1 MLDAVECP
9 PTFDT
14 DPRQVIAIMAGG
26 SVAFTAAVE
35 GAEDRGDL
43 AVADIDNAEVGPRD
57 TVVGLAA
64 SGRTPYVIAGLEHAR
79 TRGAATVSVACNAG
93 SAVSAYA
100 DVAVEVDT
108 GPEILTG
115 STRLKAGTAQKLVCN
130 MISTA
135 AMVRSGRVF
144 ENLMIDMRP
153 TNAKLADRAERIV
166 AEATHVDRDTARA
179 ALADA
184 EGSSK
189 VAVVSLLGGVP
200 AQEADR
206 ALAAG
211 GGSVRSALATLRR

>member
-1 MLDAVECP
+1 
-9 PTFDT
+9 
-14 DPRQVIAIMAGG
+14 
-26 SVAFTAAVE
+26 
-35 GAEDRGDL
+35 
-43 AVADIDNAEVGPRD
+43 
-57 TVVGLAA
+57 
-64 SGRTPYVIAGLEHAR
+64 
-79 TRGAATVSVACNAG
+79 
-93 SAVSAYA
+93 
-100 DVAVEVDT
+100 
-108 GPEILTG
+108 
-115 STRLKAGTAQKLVCN
+115 
-130 MISTA
+130 
-135 AMVRSGRVF
+135 MVRSGRVF